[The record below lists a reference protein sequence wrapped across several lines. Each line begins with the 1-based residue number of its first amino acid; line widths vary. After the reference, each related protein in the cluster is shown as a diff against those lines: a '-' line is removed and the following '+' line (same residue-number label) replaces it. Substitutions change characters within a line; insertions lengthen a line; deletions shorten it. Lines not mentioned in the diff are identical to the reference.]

1 MTVNELI
8 DKLLEAKEH
17 CIPGNTEIKVW
28 KTDMFNLATKD
39 KLEGVVVDI
48 DYDNT
53 GINLYYDS
61 YE

>member
-1 MTVNELI
+1 MTVDELI
-8 DKLLEAKEH
+8 NKLLEAKEH
-17 CIPGNTEIKVW
+17 CVPGDTEINVW